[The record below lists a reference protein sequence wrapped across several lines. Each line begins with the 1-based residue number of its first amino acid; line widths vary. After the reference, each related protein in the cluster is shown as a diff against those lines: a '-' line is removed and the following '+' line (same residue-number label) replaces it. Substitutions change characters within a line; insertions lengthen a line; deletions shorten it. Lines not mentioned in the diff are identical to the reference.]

1 MLRTFLRPEIH
12 RAMVTGSDLNYAGSL
27 TLSPELLEAA
37 DIGVHEL
44 VQVVNSNNGAQ
55 FETYAQLTDS
65 ELAGYQ
71 PQIVHVDGQNRIMDP
86 AAAEAADP
94 AGSGGAVRRPAERIR
109 AFSDRAD
116 GYRVGLT
123 VIAFAVASRRV
134 RRLVRLAFSGQ
145 PAPESNEVWIG
156 REVT

>member
-55 FETYAQLTDS
+55 FETYATLTDS
-65 ELAGYQ
+65 ELDGYQ
-71 PQIVHVDGQNRIMDP
+71 PQIVHVDGQNRIIDP
-86 AAAEAADP
+86 AAAP
-94 AGSGGAVRRPAERIR
+94 AGAAASAAGVFRPAR
-109 AFSDRAD
+109 A
-116 GYRVGLT
+116 G
-123 VIAFAVASRRV
+123 
-134 RRLVRLAFSGQ
+134 
-145 PAPESNEVWIG
+145 ESNEVWIG